1 MTSNAKVKCLC
12 ACLGLMLS
20 ASFLGGC
27 ASLSWQSVGGDLPV
41 LDQESMRSD
50 TPQAVDQELQ
60 KRFAKK
66 EAAAQAM
73 FSHDGDGRLVLHHKY
88 GTTVLPDQPQR
99 VVVIGL
105 EDPMVALGAPMVAAH
120 DRPDSY
126 LHQALSA
133 QGVDNIYINDSTNTI
148 NLEQVQ
154 AEKPDL
160 IILRDSYDRNA
171 YVALSKIAPVAAF
184 DLQDAE
190 TALLAMAITLGQP
203 ERGAERLHQYYDIV
217 KQARLAI
224 KSHIGNSSVAL
235 VRVLKKEIRLYPY
248 PGNAINKFMY
258 DLLNLYPPPLA
269 VAMGSSKNMALSLEA
284 IPDFQCDYILVS
296 CGYGMSS
303 GENNNAA
310 QRRYE
315 SLQADPLWQHVPA
328 VREGHVKEV
337 DSVVWN
343 SHGIIAKEA
352 VIKELRDWL
361 AP

>member
-1 MTSNAKVKCLC
+1 MPKRPSWPW
-12 ACLGLMLS
+12 LS
-20 ASFLGGC
+20 RWDS
-27 ASLSWQSVGGDLPV
+27 QSG
-41 LDQESMRSD
+41 
-50 TPQAVDQELQ
+50 
-60 KRFAKK
+60 
-66 EAAAQAM
+66 
-73 FSHDGDGRLVLHHKY
+73 
-88 GTTVLPDQPQR
+88 
-99 VVVIGL
+99 
-105 EDPMVALGAPMVAAH
+105 
-120 DRPDSY
+120 
-126 LHQALSA
+126 
-133 QGVDNIYINDSTNTI
+133 
-148 NLEQVQ
+148 
-154 AEKPDL
+154 
-160 IILRDSYDRNA
+160 
-171 YVALSKIAPVAAF
+171 
-184 DLQDAE
+184 
-190 TALLAMAITLGQP
+190 
-203 ERGAERLHQYYDIV
+203 GAERLRQYYDVV

-224 KSHIGNSSVAL
+224 KSRIGNSSVAL

>member
-12 ACLGLMLS
+12 ACLGLMLA
-20 ASFLGGC
+20 ASFLSGC

-66 EAAAQAM
+66 KAAAQAM

-88 GTTVLPDQPQR
+88 GTTVLPAQPQR

-160 IILRDSYDRNA
+160 IILRDSYDRNV

-203 ERGAERLHQYYDIV
+203 ERGAERLCQYYDVV

-224 KSHIGNSSVAL
+224 KSRIGNSSVAL

-269 VAMGSSKNMALSLEA
+269 VSMGGSKNMALSLEA

>member
-12 ACLGLMLS
+12 ACLGLTL
-20 ASFLGGC
+20 AAFFLGGC
-27 ASLSWQSVGGDLPV
+27 ASFSWQSAGSDLPV
-41 LDQESMRSD
+41 LDQESMHSD
-50 TPQAVDQELQ
+50 TPQAIDKELQ
-60 KRFAKK
+60 QRFVKK
-66 EAAAQAM
+66 SEAAKAM
-73 FSHDGDGRLVLHHKY
+73 FSHNGDGRLVLHHKY
-88 GTTVLPDQPQR
+88 GTTILPDQPKR
-99 VVVIGL
+99 VVVIGM

-126 LHQALSA
+126 LHEALSA
-133 QGVDNIYINDSTNTI
+133 QGVDNVYINDSTNMI

-154 AEKPDL
+154 AEKPDF

-171 YVALSKIAPVAAF
+171 YVALSKIALVAAF

-190 TALLAMAITLGQP
+190 TSLLAIAITLGQP
-203 ERGAERLHQYYDIV
+203 ERGDERLRQYYDVV

-224 KSHIGNSSVAL
+224 KSRIGNSSVAL

-248 PGNAINKFMY
+248 PGNAINRFMY

-269 VAMGSSKNMALSLEA
+269 VAMGNSKNMALSLEA

-303 GENNNAA
+303 GENNEAA
-310 QRRYE
+310 QCRYE
-315 SLQADPLWQHVPA
+315 SLQAAPLWQHVPA

-352 VIKELRDWL
+352 VIKELWDWL